1 MNKKKENEG
10 KSEVFPKALKAET
23 LRGFITTDRGSTHP
37 RAGEIEGRRYIA
49 KCGAWSTY
57 SSDEHVLN
65 ELKADEFLRKAGFN
79 VPASKEYSV
88 DFGGREG
95 RRIVR
100 LAEFKD
106 DTIPLAEAWEQG
118 DEAQREKIRE
128 QVLCS
133 YPVQAI
139 IAGIDTYK
147 YDNIRVDRNGKLWF
161 VDNGASFDFRA
172 RGLKKGWF
180 LYRDNPLDPK
190 SGYMSL
196 ARHRDQGL
204 LRRILGGV
212 DEAKL
217 WEAAARCDVEK
228 LIRYLPRDLATKE
241 LKEYMRAIAR
251 IAAENV
257 ANPKPTKTEIVFVL
271 DRSGS
276 MGGVESDV
284 IGGFN
289 NLLAKQKREN
299 GECYV
304 TTVLFDDKI
313 RVLHNRKAIREVE
326 PITSR
331 EYTIGDTTA
340 LYDALGGAVDA
351 QVMLQRRLPNNE
363 KADKVIFAI
372 ITDGY
377 ENASRKF
384 SAEAVRKMVKFQT
397 EEWGWEFLFLG
408 ANIDAVEV
416 AKDIGVGAERAVDFV
431 CDGGGVGLGYDAV
444 DRAVRNVR
452 NRRRVED
459 ADDDGCSW
467 RDQVDRDYQ
476 ARR

>member
-1 MNKKKENEG
+1 MNMRKEKKVKG
-10 KSEVFPKALKAET
+10 EVFPKALKAET

-37 RAGEIEGRRYIA
+37 RIGEIEGKKYIA

-57 SSDEHVLN
+57 SSDDHVEN

-79 VPASKEYSV
+79 VSASKEYAV

-95 RRIVR
+95 KRIIR
-100 LAEFKD
+100 LSEFKD
-106 DTIPLAEAWEQG
+106 DTIPLAEAWEQA
-118 DEAQREKIRE
+118 DETRRAKIRE
-128 QVLCS
+128 QVVAS

-147 YDNIRVDRNGKLWF
+147 YDNIRVDRDGNLWF

-180 LYRDNPLDPK
+180 LHRNNPLDPK

-196 ARHRDQGL
+196 VRHRDQGL

-228 LIRYLPRDLATKE
+228 MIRCLPRDLATKE

-251 IAAENV
+251 IAAENL
-257 ANPKPTKTEIVFVL
+257 ANPKPAKTELVFVL

-276 MGGVESDV
+276 MRGVESDV

-304 TTVLFDDKI
+304 TTVLFDDKSG
-313 RVLHNRKAIREVE
+313 VLHNRKAIREVE
-326 PITSR
+326 PITTR
-331 EYTIGDTTA
+331 EYTIGGTTA
-340 LYDALGGAVDA
+340 LYDALGGAVA
-351 QVMLQRRLPNNE
+351 RQVELQRTLPSKE

-384 SAEAVRKMVKFQT
+384 SAEAVRKMVKYQI
-397 EEWGWEFLFLG
+397 EEWGWEFLFLNLKG
-408 ANIDAVEV
+408 
-416 AKDIGVGAERAVDFV
+416 
-431 CDGGGVGLGYDAV
+431 
-444 DRAVRNVR
+444 
-452 NRRRVED
+452 
-459 ADDDGCSW
+459 
-467 RDQVDRDYQ
+467 
-476 ARR
+476 

>member
-1 MNKKKENEG
+1 MNKKKETG
-10 KSEVFPKALKAET
+10 LKSMGFPKNLTAEM
-23 LRGFITTDRGSTHP
+23 LRRFITADRGSTHP
-37 RAGEIEGRRYIA
+37 RVGEINGKEYIA

-79 VPASKEYSV
+79 VPASREYTV
-88 DFGGREG
+88 DFGRREG
-95 RRIVR
+95 KRIVR
-100 LAEFKD
+100 LAEFKA

-118 DEAQREKIRE
+118 DEMLRVKIRE
-128 QVLCS
+128 QVVAS

-147 YDNIRVDRNGKLWF
+147 YDNIRVDRDGNLWF

-172 RGLKKGWF
+172 RGHKKGWF
-180 LYRDNPLDPK
+180 FYRDNPLDPK

-212 DEAKL
+212 DEAAL
-217 WEAAARCDVEK
+217 WNAAARLDIQAVKKAFPNK
-228 LIRYLPRDLATKE
+228 LLTRPVIKYINDIVTIAVREVKNPRP
-241 LKEYMRAIAR
+241 
-251 IAAENV
+251 V
-257 ANPKPTKTEIVFVL
+257 KTELVFIL

-276 MGGVESDV
+276 MSGVEQDV
-284 IGGFN
+284 ITGFN

-299 GECYV
+299 GECFV
-304 TTVLFDDKI
+304 TTVLFDDRI
-313 RVLHNRKAIREVE
+313 SVLHNRTAIRDVE
-326 PITSR
+326 PITTR
-331 EYTIGDTTA
+331 EYTIGGMTA
-340 LYDALGGAVDA
+340 LYDALGGAVA
-351 QVMLQRRLPNNE
+351 RQVMLQRTLPNKE
-363 KADKVIFAI
+363 KADKVVFAI

-377 ENASRKF
+377 ENSSCKY
-384 SAEAVRKMVKFQT
+384 SADAVRKMVKYQT

-408 ANIDAVEV
+408 ANIEAAEV
-416 AKDIGVGAERAVDFV
+416 AKDIGVAAERAVDFV
-431 CDGGGVGLGYDAV
+431 CDGGGLGLGYDAV

-459 ADDDGCSW
+459 ADDDGRSW
-467 RDQVDRDYQ
+467 RDQIDRDYQ
-476 ARR
+476 ARK